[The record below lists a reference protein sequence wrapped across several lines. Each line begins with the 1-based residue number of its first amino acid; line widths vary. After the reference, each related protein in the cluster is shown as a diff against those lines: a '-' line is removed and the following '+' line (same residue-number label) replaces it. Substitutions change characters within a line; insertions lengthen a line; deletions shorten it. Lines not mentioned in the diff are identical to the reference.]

1 MRCLEDLSPLS
12 VGRVWISRSK
22 GTLSHGSSVN
32 RALIERARGGRAVLI
47 DSFAAPMF
55 ATNCWV
61 LASGRDSECIVID
74 PGMPDVSAQ
83 LEEMLQRHNLKPVAI
98 IATHGHL
105 DHTFSI
111 QPIADG
117 YSIPA
122 YIHSEDRAYLSAP
135 EKLLSAEFSST
146 VADMNF
152 IEPAQVLELK
162 NGEIINLVGLSFK
175 AIHAPGHT
183 AGSLI
188 FTVDD
193 ELLVSGDV
201 LFAGSIGR
209 TDLPS
214 GSTEDMEQTLR
225 KKVLTLPDH
234 LRVLPGHG
242 DETTIAKEKKSNP
255 YLTALKGRY

>member
-1 MRCLEDLSPLS
+1 
-12 VGRVWISRSK
+12 
-22 GTLSHGSSVN
+22 
-32 RALIERARGGRAVLI
+32 
-47 DSFAAPMF
+47 MF

-61 LASGRDSECIVID
+61 LAPGKDSECVVVD
-74 PGMPDVSAQ
+74 PGMPDVLHQ
-83 LEEMLQRHNLKPVAI
+83 LEEILSRHNLKPVAI

-122 YIHSEDRAYLSAP
+122 YIHSEDRAYLTAP

-152 IEPAQVLELK
+152 AEPIEVRELRH
-162 NGEIINLVGLSFK
+162 GEVVDLVGLSFK

-183 AGSLI
+183 RGSLM
-188 FTVDD
+188 FEVDD
-193 ELLVSGDV
+193 LVLISGDV

-209 TDLPS
+209 TDLPT
-214 GSTEDMEQTLR
+214 GSAKEMEETLR
-225 KKVLTLPDH
+225 KKVAPLSDH
-234 LRVLPGHG
+234 LQVLPGHG
-242 DETTIAKEKKSNP
+242 PETTMAFEKKNNP
-255 YLTALKGRY
+255 YLKSLVGRY